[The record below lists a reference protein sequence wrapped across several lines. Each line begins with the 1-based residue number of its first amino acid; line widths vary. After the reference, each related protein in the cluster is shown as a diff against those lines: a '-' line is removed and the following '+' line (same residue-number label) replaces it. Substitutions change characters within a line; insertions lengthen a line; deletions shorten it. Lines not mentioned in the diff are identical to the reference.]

1 VKHERKREIYFQA
14 LLLSNWSMHFTR
26 EGIVS
31 MEELGL
37 LLFPYVHGCHE
48 TGHNIH
54 DDNIFFGQRRSEYL
68 VNEQD

>member
-1 VKHERKREIYFQA
+1 
-14 LLLSNWSMHFTR
+14 
-26 EGIVS
+26 